1 MSGAARAAGAA
12 PTARRATRDALGP
25 VLRPWRG
32 VLALIALGLV
42 VARAL
47 DLAPALVVR
56 RVVDAHLT
64 PGRADGLLALG
75 LLYLGAVVAAQA
87 ANFVAVYLTALVA
100 QDALRALR
108 VRLAAHLQRLPLGY
122 HDRTPLGDSIS
133 RCTADVETVDTL
145 FSTGAINLVGNLVR
159 LVTALGALLFLSPPL
174 TLVALLTV
182 PPLVL
187 LTRFFQVRVRAAERA
202 NRRAVGLLN
211 THLQETI
218 GGADVVRAF
227 GRAATFVARCRLALR
242 DALLASNRST
252 LYASLYTPLITM
264 LAAAATALLLW
275 AGTAGFTAA
284 WGVSIGT
291 LTAFV
296 LIFGRFFEPITALG
310 DDWQTV
316 QGALAGIERIVQVLA
331 LPAEKHAS
339 GPPDAPDA
347 GGLAVRDVVFGYA
360 PGRPVVHGASFAV
373 RPGEQVALVG
383 RTGAGKTSLV
393 QLVAGLYPVWSGTVT
408 VGGRDPRALTDDE
421 RRGVVAVVPQQVQL
435 FTGTVREN
443 LTLDDPT
450 IPQAAIERAVALAG
464 AAALVAGL
472 PDGYDTPLRGA
483 GRGAGVQLS
492 AGQRQLLALA
502 RALVG
507 DPAVLLLDEAT
518 VAIDSASDAAL
529 WAALRADVQGQGRAV
544 LWGCLRYTDTRR
556 CGPLEGGDRCRVPIL
571 RIRRSSG
578 RRPCGSRAAATSRSR
593 PWRPTSASRPR
604 RCVTGCA
611 GPTPTRAAGSPAR

>member
-1 MSGAARAAGAA
+1 MSAAAITADTA
-12 PTARRATRDALGP
+12 PASRRATWAALGP

-32 VLALIALGLV
+32 VLALITASLIA
-42 VARAL
+42 ARAL
-47 DLAPALVVR
+47 DLAPALIVQ
-56 RVVDAHLT
+56 RVVDEHLT
-64 PGRADGLLALG
+64 VGRAGGLLALG

-87 ANFVAVYLTALVA
+87 VNFVALYLTALVA

-122 HDRTPLGDSIS
+122 HDRTPLGDTIS

-159 LVTALGALLFLSPPL
+159 LLTALGAMLLLSVPL

-182 PPLVL
+182 PPLAL

-218 GGADVVRAF
+218 GGVDVIRAF
-227 GRAATFVARCRLALR
+227 GREATFVARCRLALR
-242 DALLASNRST
+242 DALLAANRST
-252 LYASLYTPLITM
+252 VYASLYTPLTTL

-275 AGTAGFTAA
+275 AGAAGFVAA

-296 LIFGRFFEPITALG
+296 LVFGRFFEPITALG

-331 LPAEKHAS
+331 LPPEEHAS
-339 GPPDAPDA
+339 SALGEAGA

-393 QLVAGLYPVWSGTVT
+393 QLVAGLYPAWSGTVT
-408 VGGRDPRALTDDE
+408 VGGRDPRAVADDE

-435 FTGTVREN
+435 FTGTVRDN
-443 LTLDDPT
+443 LTLGDAHV
-450 IPQAAIERAVALAG
+450 PQAAVERAVALAG
-464 AAALVAGL
+464 AAELIADL
-472 PDGYDTPLRGA
+472 PEGYDTLLRGT

-529 WAALRADVQGQGRAV
+529 WAALRADVRGQRRAV
-544 LWGCLRYTDTRR
+544 LTVAHRLATARAADRVIVLDAGRVVEE
-556 CGPLEGGDRCRVPIL
+556 GPPDEL
-571 RIRRSSG
+571 IRRGG
-578 RRPCGSRAAATSRSR
+578 RFAAL
-593 PWRPTSASRPR
+593 
-604 RCVTGCA
+604 VELE
-611 GPTPTRAAGSPAR
+611 AAGWDWREG